1 MRWVNIKHIPVLYDG
16 EKNTLLREVAYNMK
30 LKNEYFSGDNS
41 AVLVVVVL
49 YVNI

>member
-1 MRWVNIKHIPVLYDG
+1 MMER
-16 EKNTLLREVAYNMK
+16 KNTLLREVAYNMK

-41 AVLVVVVL
+41 TVLMEVVP